1 MSPLVPRRL
10 RAASALGKLF
20 WEQRQ
25 GVDSFR
31 PSLFRW
37 GFRQAT
43 KKEQDHEKREAGL
56 VRTSMV
62 VCAEDVAI
70 AKAYS
75 ESCLAF
81 ADYDFNP
88 RCIGRDNRR
97 FQMGVSSDGVSESL
111 AFAV

>member
-1 MSPLVPRRL
+1 
-10 RAASALGKLF
+10 
-20 WEQRQ
+20 
-25 GVDSFR
+25 
-31 PSLFRW
+31 
-37 GFRQAT
+37 
-43 KKEQDHEKREAGL
+43 
-56 VRTSMV
+56 MV

-81 ADYDFNP
+81 ADYDYNH
-88 RCIGRDNRR
+88 RCIGRDTRR